1 MDEQTIGLIFA
12 VIGVVATLGYL
23 VLAMMGI
30 NLLKEIRDRLN
41 SDNEA

>member
-12 VIGVVATLGYL
+12 IIGVVATVGYL
-23 VLAMMGI
+23 VLAIMGI

-41 SDNEA
+41 SNDKA